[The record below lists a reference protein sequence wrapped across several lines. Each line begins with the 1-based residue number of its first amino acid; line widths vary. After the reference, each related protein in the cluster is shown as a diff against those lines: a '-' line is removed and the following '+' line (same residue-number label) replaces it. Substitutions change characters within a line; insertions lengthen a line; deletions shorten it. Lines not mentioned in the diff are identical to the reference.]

1 MVNIV
6 SNYKK
11 ISIIFFLQQNGAPI
25 SVKGPIS
32 QTPLSVSTPPRPLLP
47 PPGLQMQ
54 SFRQQIPRLATATN
68 GQHTPKNSFEKL
80 IQRLITAFPQYSRY
94 IYIPSGF
101 RNKYHKEDC
110 VFSAHAHVAVALSV
124 LAITCC
130 NIFTI
135 VQITRHFLIFL
146 FFSNSLIKDV
156 LFSFN
161 ILTAETIGPIFNVH
175 LVGLE
180 INDTFSFFLWLKL
193 TIKEHQWL

>member
-1 MVNIV
+1 MTL
-6 SNYKK
+6 
-11 ISIIFFLQQNGAPI
+11 ISIVVFFFFFQLSKSSPVEPSPIKSSSGIASGLAPI

-80 IQRLITAFPQYSRY
+80 LQRLITTFPQYSRY
-94 IYIPSGF
+94 IYI
-101 RNKYHKEDC
+101 Y
-110 VFSAHAHVAVALSV
+110 
-124 LAITCC
+124 
-130 NIFTI
+130 
-135 VQITRHFLIFL
+135 
-146 FFSNSLIKDV
+146 
-156 LFSFN
+156 
-161 ILTAETIGPIFNVH
+161 

-193 TIKEHQWL
+193 TIKGTSVVVKNAHNHHVDIKNRTYSFSS